1 MALSNS
7 VLRRYTPPTCT
18 LEIVAPTSS
27 PLSHG
32 VEQPGTTLLS
42 FQLRFND
49 PRLPDQER
57 VTIAGDRDQLEALHA
72 AVSTYVQDLLNQ
84 SLDRFKATVYA
95 GEPPSSAH
103 LNLDGLKDPAAAP
116 SRKICLQPGSGLA
129 HNFFLGP
136 LATNESGPV
145 IQLSVLQL
153 FDLATAL
160 DENSADMVS
169 LQGVSQ
175 PKRAFSQP
183 AWANIA
189 AILLLGVGLTIAVM
203 QVLKWNPQKQ
213 TATTTAPQGSSS
225 KNISQIALQP
235 SPLPKLSP
243 PTQPQSSPE
252 KLPSLPT
259 LDSTVPSHGASL
271 PSVTVPPTTTAL
283 KSAPGVT
290 LPRTAPVLPNEPPLI
305 APPPPIVINPSPRQN
320 HSGFIPGETAVPGTS
335 SALSPTKFPHQAATL
350 PSTPPQLTPANPD
363 LESPPS
369 VATLAT
375 APATETSSNKRNAA
389 SSRHGAT
396 LPYPPKTSLRNRNP
410 FLEGVLL
417 PGTQTPAPST
427 PTTPNRAKSTATAL
441 NLPQVAEARDYFKQH
456 WEPPQSLKQPL
467 EYNLVLDIDGTIQ
480 RIEPIGQEA
489 RNYVDRTGIPLIGE
503 RFVSPIASGQ
513 TAIIRL
519 VLSPDGKV
527 QTFAES
533 SN

>member
-18 LEIVAPTSS
+18 LEIVDPTSS

-32 VEQPGTTLLS
+32 AGRPGTTLLS

-49 PRLPDQER
+49 PRLPEEER

-95 GEPPSSAH
+95 GGPPSSAH
-103 LNLDGLKDPAAAP
+103 LNLDGLKQPTAAP
-116 SRKICLQPGSGLA
+116 SRKIFLEPGSGLA
-129 HNFFLGP
+129 HNLFLGP
-136 LATNESGPV
+136 LATNESEPV
-145 IQLSVLQL
+145 KQLSVLQL

-160 DENSADMVS
+160 DEYAADMVS
-169 LQGVSQ
+169 LPGVPH

-189 AILLLGVGLTIAVM
+189 GIILLGVGLTIAVM
-203 QVLKWNPQKQ
+203 QVLNWKTPQKQ

-225 KNISQIALQP
+225 KNVPQIALQP
-235 SPLPKLSP
+235 SPPIQPK
-243 PTQPQSSPE
+243 SSPE
-252 KLPSLPT
+252 KMPSLPT
-259 LDSTVPSHGASL
+259 LDSTVPSNGASL

-290 LPRTAPVLPNEPPLI
+290 LPRTAPALPNQPPLL
-305 APPPPIVINPSPRQN
+305 APPPPIVINPSPRQER
-320 HSGFIPGETAVPGTS
+320 SGFIPGAPAVPGTS
-335 SALSPTKFPHQAATL
+335 SALSPTKFPHQATTL

-363 LESPPS
+363 LVSPPS

-375 APATETSSNKRNAA
+375 APATETSSNKPKAA

-396 LPYPPKTSLRNRNP
+396 VPYPPKTSLRNRNP

-427 PTTPNRAKSTATAL
+427 PTTPNRPKSTATAL

-513 TAIIRL
+513 TAIIRV

-527 QTFAES
+527 QTFPES